1 MYLEFSVES
10 LCWDIHDMNLKS
22 SLFLDDVYIVSF
34 LSLKSM
40 KNSPNSRNIFHLFEL
55 DPAPIL
61 FQKLQLQPF

>member
-10 LCWDIHDMNLKS
+10 LCRDIHGMNLKS

>member
-1 MYLEFSVES
+1 
-10 LCWDIHDMNLKS
+10 MNLQS

>member
-1 MYLEFSVES
+1 MQGYTWYEFEV
-10 LCWDIHDMNLKS
+10 KP
-22 SLFLDDVYIVSF
+22 FLDDVYIVSF

>member
-10 LCWDIHDMNLKS
+10 LYWDIHDMNLKS

-55 DPAPIL
+55 DPALII
-61 FQKLQLQPF
+61 FKKLQLQPF